1 MTRSN
6 IPSPPSFCPC
16 SEARGA
22 DKGYEP
28 PTFTYPHPDH
38 DLQPPVP
45 TTASAGGGGSV
56 VGGGG
61 GSVVGGGG
69 SIASAVRSL
78 ASVATTRLTAHASN
92 GSHPHPPPPLLKKD
106 LFEMFTGAL
115 TIDGGALLAKEPEKK
130 NRTGFSLG
138 FGNATSSSAQGGLQ
152 LAMGMRRTVAMEENL
167 STLAP
172 FEEYQQVH
180 LEPINTPPLPRS
192 LYIQPTPTHHT
203 SLVQARHPHTFLPTQ
218 QISSQ

>member
-1 MTRSN
+1 MMTRSN

-92 GSHPHPPPPLLKKD
+92 GSHPHPPLLKKD

-172 FEEYQQVH
+172 FEEYHQVH